1 MLILPNFAPPAA
13 LSFLAQPAK
22 ESASEKTDITAA
34 AFFKAAKTFS
44 DLNLCDITVASF
56 FE

>member
-1 MLILPNFAPPAA
+1 MKEYLYENFRI
-13 LSFLAQPAK
+13 LAQPAK

-34 AFFKAAKTFS
+34 VFFKAAKTFS